1 MLFCDRVFNCWAR
14 EVHDCLNYLENPL
27 PPEKKSNKNSR
38 FITLFLLEL
47 ITVYWNCLLV
57 CMKHG

>member
-27 PPEKKSNKNSR
+27 TPPLKKKQ
-38 FITLFLLEL
+38 
-47 ITVYWNCLLV
+47 
-57 CMKHG
+57 